1 MFFVRSLPAPLHSSF
16 RVLPRV
22 PRNGGPRT
30 GAFFV
35 SGTAFLLSLAPS
47 VGEVA
52 SLGTAFGGR
61 GLPRPRTFSL
71 FRPRFP
77 SPTVCPK
84 TVAPVLGDFCEW
96 GGAPCARFS
105 ASRRGAALPVRV
117 YAPSTGEVPSPEA
130 LFWGEQPPP
139 WAILPF
145 ATPLP
150 LSGRV
155 PRGQAAPSRGLFCE
169 RSGVPC
175 ARLRTFHR
183 GGALARD
190 GLVFGEQSSLPR
202 YSSFRDPS
210 PPLRPCSPR
219 PSGAF
224 TRARRVQQKFNC
236 C

>member
-105 ASRRGAALPVRV
+105 ASRPGGDTLCARFSTFRRECAAREGLVFGERSFLPR
-117 YAPSTGEVPSPEA
+117 YSS
-130 LFWGEQPPP
+130 FCD
-139 WAILPF
+139 PF
-145 ATPLP
+145 L
-150 LSGRV
+150 LSGRF
-155 PRGQAAPSRGLFCE
+155 PPKPSGPPSRGLFCE
-169 RSGVPC
+169 WGGASC
-175 ARLRTFHR
+175 ARFSTSRR
-183 GGALARD
+183 GCAARD
-190 GLVFGEQSSLPR
+190 GRGLPSLRPAA
-202 YSSFRDPS
+202 FPS
-210 PPLRPCSPR
+210 PSFPVPALPPAPVS
-219 PSGAF
+219 
-224 TRARRVQQKFNC
+224 RRVQQKFNSC
-236 C
+236 